1 MSLSVCSGFGTTWPV
16 IYSGEGFPGQGVPC
30 VVGACL
36 QEEERKWGGEGRG
49 RGEVFLFTS
58 RVPLMSVMLLLM
70 GFNHNTYP

>member
-1 MSLSVCSGFGTTWPV
+1 MSFSVCSGFGTIWPV
-16 IYSGEGFPGQGVPC
+16 IYSGERFLGQGVSC

-36 QEEERKWGGEGRG
+36 QEEERKWGGGGGGE
-49 RGEVFLFTS
+49 GEVSLFTS